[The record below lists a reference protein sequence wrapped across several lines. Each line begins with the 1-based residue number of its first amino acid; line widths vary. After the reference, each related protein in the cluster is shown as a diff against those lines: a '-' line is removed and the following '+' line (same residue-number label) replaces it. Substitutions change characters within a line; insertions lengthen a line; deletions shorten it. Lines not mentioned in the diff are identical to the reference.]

1 MMLRTF
7 ARTRLASNAIKANS
21 KLSLGSRAFASP
33 LVANTLSKRLN
44 STLSDKPKE
53 VFTKVSDTQDPQ
65 RSPFF
70 QYTWGTWMNNDK
82 VERAKRQTKFSI
94 EGITSLLEDL
104 NLTRK
109 NSENVDKS
117 GEPFVKKPTQLKD
130 GTKVL
135 TNNLSPDLIGK
146 ASNDQLLV
154 KSIAS
159 IHEGKHHRI
168 YKVTLSSEKE
178 LVLRIPYKLE
188 SDHAI
193 SSKIKSE
200 VATLDFLNLKLGA
213 NVPKV
218 IAYGDSRNNSLES
231 PFILMEYIEGELL
244 MKQWN
249 PLVSDEV
256 EGAVEDLKKVID
268 PIVDFQDKLLSVTFN
283 KSGSL
288 YFFDDVDVTNQGVT
302 PYEGEENPLL
312 KDRWRIGPSV
322 EKHFA
327 KNKNKLSEKEI
338 AQYNGPWDAEKP
350 LDLITSVA
358 DVELANLKNRLALA
372 QADAGSKVESIDL
385 LNKQISTF
393 ENFKT
398 MSDKLI
404 KPDSSAIMNVEELFK
419 PRLYA
424 PDLDPLNV
432 IVNSNKKDTPYFLD
446 FEYSTI
452 KPFIF
457 FNYPAFVAY
466 QGAKIYNLQEDIP
479 DYDKLDEVDKQQ
491 YQFMYYKTRNE
502 RLWEHALN
510 DRKHDLIAVASPH
523 IKVLK
528 SPYVQALEFKNDK
541 DHLYVEGSIVQLQ
554 AMWEAYVANGICNA
568 TESEFPIKYS
578 ADYLDQHQK
587 DLEEYQMEI
596 VSSPFAATGGW
607 VPHDMF
613 VQLKEQGII
622 VEDASGNYK
631 IETEAALKEDP
642 PAN

>member
-1 MMLRTF
+1 
-7 ARTRLASNAIKANS
+7 
-21 KLSLGSRAFASP
+21 
-33 LVANTLSKRLN
+33 
-44 STLSDKPKE
+44 
-53 VFTKVSDTQDPQ
+53 
-65 RSPFF
+65 
-70 QYTWGTWMNNDK
+70 
-82 VERAKRQTKFSI
+82 
-94 EGITSLLEDL
+94 
-104 NLTRK
+104 
-109 NSENVDKS
+109 
-117 GEPFVKKPTQLKD
+117 
-130 GTKVL
+130 
-135 TNNLSPDLIGK
+135 
-146 ASNDQLLV
+146 
-154 KSIAS
+154 
-159 IHEGKHHRI
+159 
-168 YKVTLSSEKE
+168 
-178 LVLRIPYKLE
+178 
-188 SDHAI
+188 
-193 SSKIKSE
+193 
-200 VATLDFLNLKLGA
+200 
-213 NVPKV
+213 
-218 IAYGDSRNNSLES
+218 
-231 PFILMEYIEGELL
+231 MEYIEGELL

-249 PLVSDEV
+249 PLVSDEA

-350 LDLITSVA
+350 LDLVTSVA

-372 QADAGSKVESIDL
+372 QADAG
-385 LNKQISTF
+385 T
-393 ENFKT
+393 
-398 MSDKLI
+398 
-404 KPDSSAIMNVEELFK
+404 
-419 PRLYA
+419 
-424 PDLDPLNV
+424 
-432 IVNSNKKDTPYFLD
+432 
-446 FEYSTI
+446 
-452 KPFIF
+452 
-457 FNYPAFVAY
+457 FVAY